1 MPTNLPSKPINDSLA
16 GTKIFFDSY
25 GKTPIEFGANDVN
38 STIGFFTDKGFSSS
52 AAQSFALIIL
62 RSAKE
67 DNVPVFNIIDRM
79 KSLNRAQLDQLVAAL
94 INSDRVPTSKIGIKT
109 TSSKNN
115 NIERNIIP

>member
-1 MPTNLPSKPINDSLA
+1 MATNLPSQRINDSLA
-16 GTKIFFDSY
+16 GTKIFFESY
-25 GKTPIEFGANDVN
+25 GKIPIEFNANDVN
-38 STIGFFTDKGFSSS
+38 STIAFFTSNGFSSS

-79 KSLNRAQLDQLVAAL
+79 KSFNRAQLDQLVAAL
-94 INSDRVPTSKIGIKT
+94 INGDRVPTSKIGISV

-115 NIERNIIP
+115 NIERNIVP